1 MAYPDPQLLFSP
13 KEVAQH
19 NTAGDIWVIIDQ
31 DVFDLSS
38 FVDEHPGGSK
48 SVYPP
53 FAFKV

>member
-53 FAFKV
+53 FAFKA